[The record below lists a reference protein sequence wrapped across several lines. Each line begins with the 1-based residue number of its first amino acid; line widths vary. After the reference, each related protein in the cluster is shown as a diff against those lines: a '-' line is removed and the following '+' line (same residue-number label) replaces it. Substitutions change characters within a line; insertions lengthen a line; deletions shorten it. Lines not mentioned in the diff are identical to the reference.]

1 MAFSYYFMD
10 DRSSLGAS
18 GAIFGMIGGLLWV
31 LLRNRGKLEIMTV
44 PKILFLISYSLFSG
58 FTGSN
63 IDNAAHVGCL
73 FSGFILAILLYRK
86 KRKKP
91 QESKNG

>member
-1 MAFSYYFMD
+1 
-10 DRSSLGAS
+10 
-18 GAIFGMIGGLLWV
+18 
-31 LLRNRGKLEIMTV
+31 MTV

-63 IDNAAHVGCL
+63 IDNAAHVGGL